1 MTATD
6 SQRDEVLGILGGL
19 GPLASAEFLK
29 TIYENCRR
37 EREQETPKVIVYSD
51 PTFPDRTEAI
61 ISGEYGALL
70 EQLVSSLRALAYL
83 GATQTVVCCVT
94 LHALFDRLPGDLRR
108 QLISIVDVIFDEV
121 IRAPEK
127 RLLICSTGARQ
138 IGLFESHQHWP
149 AMREYIVLP
158 DDGDQ
163 DLIHRSI
170 YQIKQLRSLDELTP
184 IFTALLPKYGVNSF
198 ISGCTEMHI
207 IAKRLASTAN
217 IDPLSIIAKTFSANA
232 QGRQAAAPHF

>member
-6 SQRDEVLGILGGL
+6 PQRDEVLGILGGL

-51 PTFPDRTEAI
+51 PTFPDRTDAI
-61 ISGEYGALL
+61 ISGDYGALL
-70 EQLVSSLRALAYL
+70 ERLIASLRALEYL

-94 LHALFDRLPGDLRR
+94 MHALFDRLPTDLRR
-108 QLISIVDVIFDEV
+108 QMISIVDVIFEEI

-127 RLLICSTGARQ
+127 RLLICSTGARR
-138 IGLFESHQHWP
+138 IGLFESHEHWA
-149 AMREYIVLP
+149 AMRQYVVLP
-158 DDGDQ
+158 DDDDQ
-163 DLIHRSI
+163 ALIHRTI
-170 YQIKQLRSLDELTP
+170 YQIKQLRSLDELTQ
-184 IFTALLPKYGVNSF
+184 IFTGLLPRYGVDSF

-207 IAKRLASTAN
+207 IAKRLESTAN
-217 IDPLSIIAKTFSANA
+217 IDPLSIIAKTFYANA
-232 QGRQAAAPHF
+232 QSLKAAPNF

>member
-1 MTATD
+1 MT
-6 SQRDEVLGILGGL
+6 SQREEVLGILGGL

-37 EREQETPKVIVYSD
+37 EHEQETPKVFVCSD

-70 EQLVSSLRALAYL
+70 ERLVSSLRTLASL

-94 LHALFDRLPGDLRR
+94 MHALFDRLPGDLRA
-108 QLISIVDVIFDEV
+108 QLISIVDVVFEEIL
-121 IRAPEK
+121 RAPEK
-127 RLLICSTGARQ
+127 RLLICSTGARK
-138 IGLFESHQHWP
+138 IGLFESHERWV
-149 AMREYIVLP
+149 AAREYIVMP
-158 DDGDQ
+158 DDEDQ

-170 YQIKQLRSLDELTP
+170 YQIKQLRSLDELVP
-184 IFTALLPKYGVNSF
+184 IFTGLLPRYGVNSF

-207 IAKRLASTAN
+207 IAKQLPSSTN
-217 IDPLSIIAKTFSANA
+217 IDPLSIIAKTFLATA
-232 QGRQAAAPHF
+232 QSRKALPRF